1 MVKGALRLAAAS
13 IFVFTLILLP
23 LMLVALPRAYGAEAS
38 PCLDRSVMIDILI
51 TNYGEQLAEVREIKG
66 KGLLEF
72 HVSPKDGTW
81 TVLLTYPIG
90 VSCILAVGEGIDPT
104 ETRVLPIGSPI

>member
-1 MVKGALRLAAAS
+1 MKKSLL
-13 IFVFTLILLP
+13 LILP
-23 LMLVALPRAYGAEAS
+23 LLLLVALPRAHGTENTF
-38 PCLDRSVMIDILI
+38 CLARSVMIDTLI
-51 TNYGEQLAEVREIKG
+51 TEYGEQLAEVREIKG

-81 TVLLTYPIG
+81 TALLSNPIG

-104 ETRVLPIGSPI
+104 KTGVLPIGNPI